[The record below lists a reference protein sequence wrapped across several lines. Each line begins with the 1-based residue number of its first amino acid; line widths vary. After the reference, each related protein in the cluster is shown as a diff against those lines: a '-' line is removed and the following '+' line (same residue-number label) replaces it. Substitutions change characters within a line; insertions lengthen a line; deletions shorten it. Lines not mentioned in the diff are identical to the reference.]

1 MNSMNNI
8 NNINDMN
15 DMNSINDINNIRNKI
30 DEIDCQILKLFE
42 KRLSLMPEIADYK
55 RSHQLPIHDEV
66 REAKHIEELIQH
78 TNKQNKALVKHLFTE
93 IMNLSKK
100 KQKEYF
106 V

>member
-1 MNSMNNI
+1 MNDMNNMNSMN
-8 NNINDMN
+8 D
-15 DMNSINDINNIRNKI
+15 INDIKNIRNKI

-42 KRLSLMPEIADYK
+42 KRLSLMPDIADYK

-78 TNKQNKALVKHLFTE
+78 TDKQNKVLVKHLFTE

-106 V
+106 I